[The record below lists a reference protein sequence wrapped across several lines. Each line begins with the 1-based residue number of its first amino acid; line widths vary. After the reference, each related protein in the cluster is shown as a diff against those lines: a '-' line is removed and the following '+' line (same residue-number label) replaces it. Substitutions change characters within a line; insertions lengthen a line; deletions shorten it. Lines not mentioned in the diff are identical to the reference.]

1 MVSQLPRR
9 RIFVSHHD
17 EDREY
22 KKRFLQVMGDLV
34 VDVSVDEDDIDDAD
48 LSTETIRQEIRDRY
62 IRQVSVTVVLIGA
75 CTWQR
80 MHVDSEIHSSIR
92 HTDYNQRCGLLGIWL
107 PEHPNYRSDEYNER
121 LMPARLADNVEGDN
135 PYARL
140 YDWPPKR
147 ARRREVVCQWIDEA
161 FQRRRG
167 IPPNSNRPLLL
178 GNIGGSCSGG
188 W

>member
-1 MVSQLPRR
+1 MMNQLPSPK
-9 RIFVSHHD
+9 IFISHHD

-22 KKRFLQVMGDLV
+22 KKRFLQMMGDLV
-34 VDVSVDEDDIDDAD
+34 VDVSVDEDDIDDTDMAA
-48 LSTETIRQEIRDRY
+48 ETIRREIRDEY
-62 IRQVSVTVVLIGA
+62 IREASVTIVLIGP

-107 PEHPNYRSDEYNER
+107 PEHPDCGSDEYDDR
-121 LMPARLADNVEGDN
+121 LMPARLADNTDGDD

-140 YDWPPKR
+140 YDWPRRR
-147 ARRREVVCQWIDEA
+147 ARRRETVRQWIDEA
-161 FQRRRG
+161 FQRRRET
-167 IPPNSNRPLLL
+167 PPNSGRRLLQ
-178 GNIGGSCSGG
+178 GNIGGSCSDG